1 MTRKQLYALCT
12 QIVHKTKPYEFSS
25 IRKQAA
31 LHEAEYRKRT
41 LSVLMVEHRMTAC
54 VYRGACYIFPLD
66 SDTCANVQGNIISKF
81 ASDKGAKT
89 KVRLYPNPARLLFT
103 DEQGDVKGDYYCLS
117 AQDCDYADVIPIP
130 YRRLK

>member
-12 QIVHKTKPYEFSS
+12 QVVHKTKPYEFSS

-31 LHEAEYRKRT
+31 LHEMEYRKRT

-89 KVRLYPNPARLLFT
+89 KVRL
-103 DEQGDVKGDYYCLS
+103 
-117 AQDCDYADVIPIP
+117 
-130 YRRLK
+130 